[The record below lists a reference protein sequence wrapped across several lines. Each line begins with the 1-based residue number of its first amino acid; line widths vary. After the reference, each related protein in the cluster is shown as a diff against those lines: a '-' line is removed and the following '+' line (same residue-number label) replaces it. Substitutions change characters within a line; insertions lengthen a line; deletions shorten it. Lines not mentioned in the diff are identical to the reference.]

1 MRSQQ
6 KSREHDSVMLPA
18 FYAEKRKRK
27 TFSPAACMADFDG
40 IYKRY
45 FAADEGVFA

>member
-18 FYAEKRKRK
+18 FYAEKSKK
-27 TFSPAACMADFDG
+27 ENLQSG
-40 IYKRY
+40 
-45 FAADEGVFA
+45 GVYGNRQM